1 MKTLADF
8 DTKKIKLIAFDLDGT
23 LLDPAS
29 HVTAETK
36 EALEKAAAA
45 GYSLAAATG
54 RVYTSLPKDLFEI
67 EGLRYVITSNG
78 AHVVDLKTG
87 ETLYSRLIDPACL
100 QAALPVIFSR
110 DLLVEIF
117 YQHRGYFDQHCLD
130 DLAFYGVD
138 TPARREYTR
147 TTRTAVPDIRSLLEE
162 HKAELENVMIMFADP
177 AVKQEYFDALK
188 DLPGL
193 NVVYSSHLSLE
204 IGGSESTKANALAFL
219 QQKLGLE
226 PDSLMA
232 FGDSTNDLS
241 MLEYA
246 YMGIAMGNS
255 VQYLKD
261 RADLIGPTNAE
272 NGVALMIRTLMA
284 LNGEL

>member
-1 MKTLADF
+1 MDHFGGRNTEN
-8 DTKKIKLIAFDLDGT
+8 IKLIAFDLDGT
-23 LLDPAS
+23 LLGPDSRISAR
-29 HVTAETK
+29 TRA
-36 EALEKAAAA
+36 ALEKAAEA
-45 GYSLAAATG
+45 GYRLAAATG
-54 RVYTSLPKDLFEI
+54 RVYTSLPGDLMDI
-67 EGLRYVITSNG
+67 RGLRYVITSNG
-78 AHVVDLKTG
+78 AHVVDLQTG
-87 ETLYSRLIDPACL
+87 ETLYSRLIDPDCL

-117 YQHRGYFDQHCLD
+117 YDHRGFFDEHCLKN
-130 DLAFYGVD
+130 LEFYGVD

-147 TTRTAVPDIRSLLEE
+147 TTRTAVPDIQGLLNR
-162 HKAELENVMIMFADP
+162 HLGELENVMIMFADP
-177 AVKQEYFDALK
+177 AVKQEYFEALK
-188 DLPGL
+188 DMPGL

-219 QQKLGLE
+219 QDMLGLE
-226 PDSLMA
+226 KDSLLA

-246 YMGIAMGNS
+246 SIGVAMGNS

-272 NGVALMIRTLMA
+272 DGVAVMIE
-284 LNGEL
+284 ELLERN